1 MYLNT
6 QSKENLVST
15 IVRIISLVINNN
27 YVKIFLAVLA
37 ITSINFAAYISYFD
51 MNILSLVDATA
62 LSRHIFRLVILYTVI
77 TYSFHLFYIYLEQ
90 HYSTLSPMLGDSKFP
105 RIGKIINKIITKMI
119 PRLRMIPPVITF
131 LFFYVGFEGL
141 KNFIVLLVFCMIF
154 MFSLGILRKFALS
167 RVNKNSEN
175 ELNELNEVSGAAN
188 STIEETFLGRVTYPF
203 NQFKTM
209 SFYLEKSWIFL
220 ILAALVVGGL
230 RANFVEKNILASV
243 NSNDV
248 NSPLYS
254 IIMTTSSGV
263 GLYSSEKKQ
272 VKFISW
278 DNINN
283 INYSVDSRRSYQ
295 KFFKSPKATLSDAIG
310 IKTD

>member
-1 MYLNT
+1 MGLNT
-6 QSKENLVST
+6 QSKENLIST

-27 YVKIFLAVLA
+27 YVKICLAVLA

-105 RIGKIINKIITKMI
+105 RIGNIVNKIITKI
-119 PRLRMIPPVITF
+119 VPRLRMIPPVITF

-141 KNFIVLLVFCMIF
+141 KNFIILLIFCMLF

-167 RVNKNSEN
+167 RVNKNTVN
-175 ELNELNEVSGAAN
+175 KPNEVCGVSN

-209 SFYLEKSWIFL
+209 SFYLEKSWILL

-243 NSNDV
+243 NRDDMNP
-248 NSPLYS
+248 PLYS
-254 IIMTTSSGV
+254 IFMTTSSGV

-278 DNINN
+278 DNIKN
-283 INYSVDSRRSYQ
+283 INYSVGSKRSYQ
-295 KFFKSPKATLSDAIG
+295 KFFRSPKAALSDSIL